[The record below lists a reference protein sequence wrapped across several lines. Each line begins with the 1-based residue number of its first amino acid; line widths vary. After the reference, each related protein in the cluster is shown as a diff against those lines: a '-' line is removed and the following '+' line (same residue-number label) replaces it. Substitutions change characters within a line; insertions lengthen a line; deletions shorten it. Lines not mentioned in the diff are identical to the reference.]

1 MGSWLLLGQGR
12 RLGQRFREQE
22 GKNALTAIQGVE
34 RSILWLAVLL
44 LAFAFQGALH
54 RYEQRQRLTLQEA
67 AAIST
72 VGRYLDFL
80 PADIRMSMTRQVGS
94 YLEHRIELTRRSVS
108 FSIWEGAE
116 TYSPEETA
124 RVLEIKHRIRE
135 GAHLI
140 CGPANASNS
149 CRLLVPALNRMFEAS
164 VARDGANRRHPPH
177 LFFAALFSVGLAASL
192 VAGFGMAS
200 SAASASGHMIAFAT
214 LLSVIFYVITDLEFP
229 RIGLIRLDTFDHVLE
244 DVLQEMN

>member
-1 MGSWLLLGQGR
+1 MGWRANVMSVRWPLHSHTGGHSALVSQGSVQVWLFAFAIGIRTATLMGSWLLLGQGR

-22 GKNALTAIQGVE
+22 GENALTAIQGVE

-54 RYEQRQRLTLQEA
+54 RYDQRQRLTLQEA

-80 PADIRMSMTRQVGS
+80 PADIRKSMTRQVSS

-116 TYSPEETA
+116 TYSPE
-124 RVLEIKHRIRE
+124 
-135 GAHLI
+135 
-140 CGPANASNS
+140 
-149 CRLLVPALNRMFEAS
+149 
-164 VARDGANRRHPPH
+164 
-177 LFFAALFSVGLAASL
+177 
-192 VAGFGMAS
+192 
-200 SAASASGHMIAFAT
+200 
-214 LLSVIFYVITDLEFP
+214 
-229 RIGLIRLDTFDHVLE
+229 
-244 DVLQEMN
+244 

>member
-1 MGSWLLLGQGR
+1 MWFFAFAIGVRTATLMGSWLLLGQGR
-12 RLGQRFREQE
+12 RLGQRLREQE

-54 RYEQRQRLTLQEA
+54 RYDQRQRLTLQEA

-80 PADIRMSMTRQVGS
+80 PALD
-94 YLEHRIELTRRSVS
+94 
-108 FSIWEGAE
+108 
-116 TYSPEETA
+116 
-124 RVLEIKHRIRE
+124 
-135 GAHLI
+135 
-140 CGPANASNS
+140 
-149 CRLLVPALNRMFEAS
+149 RMFEAS

-200 SAASASGHMIAFAT
+200 SAASASEHMIAFAT
-214 LLSVIFYVITDLEFP
+214 LLSDILCVITDLELP
-229 RIGLIRLDTFDHVLE
+229 RIGLIRLDTFDHILE
-244 DVLQEMN
+244 DVLQELNSHSTNAAVGL